1 MVPLFEHLLFHLF
14 PVRPVIFCLDLNET
28 LLGSLGTSI
37 ITPSL
42 FIDSSFL

>member
-14 PVRPVIFCLDLNET
+14 PVWPVIFCLDLNET

-37 ITPSL
+37 ITPLLS
-42 FIDSSFL
+42 INSSFL